1 MPTYNAQDLS
11 CSLCLTNSIPI
22 MEAKLPTSKKP
33 ALSSITSK
41 CHLQY
46 NIGKY
51 RLRLRRLL
59 IISPTDTYTSTKQSS
74 LFNSHSTQLYKDLTI
89 PCELFSLG
97 YQMFQIL
104 IFSSK
109 VQSSFFKKITLI
121 LLIVIIPLLA
131 FTFFIQT
138 FSKIQSF
145 FYVMTPTLKFKTLYN
160 EREHCSFKQLHSGI
174 CDRKFIF
181 YLFP

>member
-74 LFNSHSTQLYKDLTI
+74 LFNSHSTLVIQGFDYTLWTFFPRLSNVLDTHFLIQNTIFLLQKDY
-89 PCELFSLG
+89 PYPPYCYNSPFSL
-97 YQMFQIL
+97 YFFHSNIFQNSI
-104 IFSSK
+104 IFLCHDTHSK
-109 VQSSFFKKITLI
+109 VQN
-121 LLIVIIPLLA
+121 
-131 FTFFIQT
+131 FIQW
-138 FSKIQSF
+138 KR
-145 FYVMTPTLKFKTLYN
+145 TLQF
-160 EREHCSFKQLHSGI
+160 
-174 CDRKFIF
+174 
-181 YLFP
+181 

>member
-1 MPTYNAQDLS
+1 MPIYNAQDLS

-59 IISPTDTYTSTKQSS
+59 IVSPTDTYTSTKQSS
-74 LFNSHSTQLYKDLTI
+74 LFNSHSTLVIQGFDYTLRTLFPRLSNVLDTHFLIQSTI
-89 PCELFSLG
+89 
-97 YQMFQIL
+97 
-104 IFSSK
+104 
-109 VQSSFFKKITLI
+109 FFKKIILI
-121 LLIVIIPLLA
+121 LIVIIPLLA
-131 FTFFIQT
+131 FIFFIQT
-138 FSKIQSF
+138 FSIIQSF
-145 FYVMTPTLKFKTLYN
+145 FM
-160 EREHCSFKQLHSGI
+160 S
-174 CDRKFIF
+174 
-181 YLFP
+181 